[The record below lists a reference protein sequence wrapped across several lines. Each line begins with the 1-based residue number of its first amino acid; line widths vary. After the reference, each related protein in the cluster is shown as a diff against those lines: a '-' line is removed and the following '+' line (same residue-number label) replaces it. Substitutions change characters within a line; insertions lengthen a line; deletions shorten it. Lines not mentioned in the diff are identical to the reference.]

1 MTNPCRFDS
10 PRWMRRS
17 MWASGRTIVPL
28 VVVVCW
34 LGVSRGVGAA
44 SAHIHTHQHS
54 KIGGSERT
62 QDGAF
67 SPRDS
72 DHYVDGEHHE
82 EFDHEAILGSVRE
95 AEEFHH
101 LPIEESKKRLKILL
115 EKMDLNKDGFIE
127 RNELKAWILRS
138 FSMLSSEESKD
149 RLEDADANDD
159 GKISWEEILHDT
171 YGSDPE
177 DLAIDEKLVSDDKAT
192 FEAADLDKDG
202 LLDPE
207 EFKAYTHPEETP
219 RMFPLLLEQSLAEKD
234 TDNDGS
240 ISFQEFLGSRARNED
255 KEWLLVEK
263 EKFDHE
269 HDKNGDGKL
278 DSGEILAW
286 LVPSNEDLATDE
298 VDHLFA
304 ASDDDHDNRLSYDEV
319 LEHHDVFVGSEAT
332 DYGDY
337 LQDIERFTDEL

>member
-1 MTNPCRFDS
+1 MRFILIILS
-10 PRWMRRS
+10 IPTPMK
-17 MWASGRTIVPL
+17 MWTPDRTIVLLLL
-28 VVVVCW
+28 VG
-34 LGVSRGVGAA
+34 LMGFFRGIDGA
-44 SAHIHTHQHS
+44 SAHIHTHQHN
-54 KIGGSERT
+54 KAGGNERT

-101 LPIEESKKRLKILL
+101 LPIDESKRRLKILL
-115 EKMDLNKDGFIE
+115 DKMDLNKDGFIE

-138 FSMLSSEESKD
+138 FSMLSAEESKD
-149 RLEDADANDD
+149 RLEDADTNDD

-202 LLDPE
+202 LLDSE

-219 RMFPLLLEQSLAEKD
+219 RMFPLLLEQSLTEKD
-234 TDNDGS
+234 SDNDGF

-304 ASDDDHDNRLSYDEV
+304 ASDDDHDNRLSYDEI